1 MGEFDLGKYWN
12 LFPEALQKR
21 YGSRFEAGFDRIE
34 EMYKAV
40 RSGARPLTVEDVI
53 SIFDSDLPFVHD
65 WTKPDRDDLAARM
78 ESKRAAKLIAD
89 LRDRNYDSALLS
101 EIIYCFREISLT
113 ALVLQ
118 HVYPKRFAMCSHHLA
133 SQLCITAS
141 TVPEFYLKYCKE
153 LKAWSEHEWPT
164 PHKLTVVE
172 TEFALWTWY
181 RRAYGKSSK
190 QRGTHQTEFRRDHWV
205 QERRAKQIADSL
217 GLIDRLDLARSF
229 LDTAPTVA
237 AITAWREFAVKVRNI
252 LEAGGKKMTK
262 DDSIWNRIARL
273 PAGNVPQGWTPE
285 GLKTLWWGRNEAV
298 KDGEDIPGPEGTRIL
313 NGVGKFIEHNT
324 PEPHF

>member
-1 MGEFDLGKYWN
+1 MGKFDLGKYWD

-21 YGSRFEAGFDRIE
+21 YGSRFEAGFERIRE
-34 EMYKAV
+34 QYKAV
-40 RSGARPLTVEDVI
+40 RSGERHLTAEDVI
-53 SIFDSDLPFVHD
+53 SIFDSDLPFAQD
-65 WTKPDRDDLAARM
+65 WTKPDHKDLAARM
-78 ESKRAAKLIAD
+78 ESKSAAKLIAD
-89 LRDRNYDSALLS
+89 LRDRDYDLNLLG
-101 EIIYCFREISLT
+101 ETIYCFRELSLA

-133 SQLCITAS
+133 SQLCITAP

-153 LKAWSEHEWPT
+153 LKAWSEHPWPT
-164 PHKLTVVE
+164 PHRLTVVE

-205 QERRAKQIADSL
+205 QERRARQIADSL

-237 AITAWREFAVKVRNI
+237 AIIAWREFAVRVRDI
-252 LEAGGKKMTK
+252 LEARGERMTK
-262 DDSIWNRIARL
+262 SDTIWDRIAML
-273 PAGNVPQGWTPE
+273 LASNVPQGWTQE
-285 GLKTLWWGRNEAV
+285 RLTTLWWGRNKAM
-298 KDGEDIPGPEGTRIL
+298 KDGEDIPGPEATRIL
-313 NGVGKFIEHNT
+313 DGVEKFIEKNT
-324 PEPHF
+324 PEFPS